1 MTILRKRFG
10 FVLAAALAAALG
22 LAAPLARPAQ
32 AASSAALQTIV
43 LAGGCFWGQE
53 LVFENL
59 KGVKQAM
66 PGYSGGTAATAHYE
80 LTSTGTTGHAE
91 SVRVTYDPAQISL
104 EQILTVFFTVSHDP
118 TELNY
123 QGPDDGTQYRSAIFV
138 ANAQQRQAAE
148 AMIARLTA
156 EHRFKA
162 PIVTKI
168 ETFHAFYPA
177 EAYHVHYATLHP
189 DDPYIVENDLPKLA
203 ALKKTYPQLVA
214 RK

>member
-1 MTILRKRFG
+1 MKTSRRRFALG
-10 FVLAAALAAALG
+10 LVSALAATLVLAG
-22 LAAPLARPAQ
+22 GPRPAAAAPLQ
-32 AASSAALQTIV
+32 QIV

-59 KGVKQAM
+59 KGVKEAM
-66 PGYSGGTAATAHYE
+66 PGYSGGSAATAHYE
-80 LTSTGTTGHAE
+80 MTSTGTTGHAE

-104 EQILTVFFTVSHDP
+104 EQILMVFFTVSHDP

-123 QGPDDGTQYRSAIFV
+123 QGPDEGTQYRSAIFIANDEQRRV
-138 ANAQQRQAAE
+138 AT

-156 EHRFKA
+156 EHRFSA
-162 PIVTKI
+162 PIVTKL
-168 ETFHAFYPA
+168 EPFHGFYPA
-177 EAYHVHYATLHP
+177 EQYHRHYATLHP